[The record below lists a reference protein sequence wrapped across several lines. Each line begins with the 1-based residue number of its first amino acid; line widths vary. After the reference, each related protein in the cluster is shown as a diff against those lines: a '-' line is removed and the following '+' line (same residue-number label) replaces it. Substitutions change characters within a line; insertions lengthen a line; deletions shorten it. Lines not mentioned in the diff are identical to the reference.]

1 MNIPNENGKPTD
13 NMELLKEQA
22 SACGPGCGCHATGT
36 QSKTRRIIG
45 ALVLVA
51 AMAMVAR
58 AVVKSN
64 AAPPQTSEQ
73 AFALPTAATNSG
85 TSAPTTEKSVET
97 IGSLSELNTMA
108 TNLDAVFVFL
118 PGKEGVS
125 GNPPSTPMKGA
136 ARTIEA
142 QGKKIGLFTLKAGSS
157 DYDQI
162 AKQISVPGVLAMVK
176 GRGTSPISGD
186 ITETKLVQGYLAASS
201 AGGCGP
207 SAGAGCC
214 SKK

>member
-1 MNIPNENGKPTD
+1 MNTPNENGKPTD

-73 AFALPTAATNSG
+73 AFALPITATNSS

-118 PGKEGVS
+118 PGKEGAS
-125 GNPPSTPMKGA
+125 ANPPSTA
-136 ARTIEA
+136 LNE
-142 QGKKIGLFTLKAGSS
+142 IG
-157 DYDQI
+157 
-162 AKQISVPGVLAMVK
+162 
-176 GRGTSPISGD
+176 R
-186 ITETKLVQGYLAASS
+186 AS
-201 AGGCGP
+201 C
-207 SAGAGCC
+207 
-214 SKK
+214 